1 MVSFDF
7 TDQLYDDTDI
17 VNDNYVNNNN
27 WISCTCS
34 DLLHD
39 GGCLILF
46 LDENGTVFA
55 QKITH

>member
-34 DLLHD
+34 GLLHD
-39 GGCLILF
+39 VGCLILL
-46 LDENGTVFA
+46 LDENGTIFA
-55 QKITH
+55 QKITY